1 MFIIVPAFV
10 VVVKSVLPAQ
20 VGIRLGTPGIGS
32 SSSAKAAITKQENSA
47 LTPDGIFCK
56 KRTDQSRISSGERSV
71 LYFDEICYPGKNPW

>member
-1 MFIIVPAFV
+1 MYLHLSRVF
-10 VVVKSVLPAQ
+10 PAQ
-20 VGIRLGTPGIGS
+20 PGS
-32 SSSAKAAITKQENSA
+32 DLALEASAEAKAAITKQENSA